1 MNNVETSLKKV
12 EENFKG
18 SKEEAEKL
26 IEDKD
31 KTNKKLDEAF
41 KKASENKGKLGEVWS
56 YLQLFFSI
64 SRDYINGK
72 YRNVPVGSIIAIIAS
87 LLYFLSPIDLIP
99 DFIPVVGY
107 IDDVFVLG
115 LVFSQVKADLDE
127 YEIWKSKSIRV

>member
-1 MNNVETSLKKV
+1 MNSVETSLKKV
-12 EENFKG
+12 EGSFKN

-31 KTNKKLDEAF
+31 KTNKKIDEAF
-41 KKASENKGKLGEVWS
+41 KKASENKGKLGEVWN

-72 YRNVPVGSIIAIIAS
+72 YKNVPTGLIIAIIAA

-99 DFIPVVGY
+99 DFIPVIGY
-107 IDDVFVLG
+107 IDDIFVLG
-115 LVFSQVKADLDE
+115 LVFSQVKADLEE
-127 YEIWKSKSIRV
+127 YEIWKNA

>member
-12 EENFKG
+12 EENFKD
-18 SKEEAEKL
+18 SKKEAEKL

-41 KKASENKGKLGEVWS
+41 RKASENKGKLEEVWN

-72 YRNVPVGSIIAIIAS
+72 YRKVPKGSIIAIIGA
-87 LLYFLSPIDLIP
+87 LIYFLSPIDLIP
-99 DFIPVVGY
+99 DFIPVIGY
-107 IDDVFVLG
+107 IDDIFVLG
-115 LVFSQVKADLDE
+115 LVFSQVKSDLEE
-127 YEIWKSKSIRV
+127 YEIWKNA